1 MLKLY
6 NTLTKKIEEFKP
18 LHPDVVKLYCCGPT
32 VYDYAHIGN
41 FRTYTMTD
49 LLVRTLRYLD
59 YKVKYVMNVTDVGH
73 LVSDADVGED
83 KMEKGARREGK
94 TAWDIAK
101 FYTEAFLEDSKK
113 LNLLEP
119 DVLPKPTEH
128 IKEQVE
134 MVQKLLDKGYAYQI
148 DDGVYFDTSKFSSYG
163 QLTGQKLEELKEGAR
178 VEPNPQK
185 KNPTDFALW
194 KFSPSAS
201 SGRVQKRDMEWD
213 SPWGKGFP
221 GWHIECSAMSMK
233 YLGDQLDIHT
243 GGADLIPVHHTNEIA
258 QSEAVT
264 GHVPFVRYWVHGQFV
279 LVDGEKMSKSKGNFY
294 RLADIEKKGF
304 DPLSLRYFYFTAH
317 YRSFLNFTWE
327 ALEGAQNSLKELR
340 LIVSRITSDVSRTTL
355 SEDKLKKI
363 YPSYAGL
370 SRQAGS
376 ERLRWVDTQTIPIV
390 SGIDAY
396 RKKFDAS
403 ITDDLNMPQALAVV
417 WEVVKS
423 NIPSQDKY
431 DLLMDF
437 DEVLGLDLKN
447 VSRLASHVSEI
458 PKEIEKLMRKREAMR
473 KEKKFDEADQIRKQI
488 EEKGYTIEDMP
499 QGKPRILRTLREY
512 SG

>member
-304 DPLSLRYFYFTAH
+304 DPLSLRYFYLTAH

-327 ALEGAQNSLKELR
+327 ALTSAQNALNEVRSSIANLKTAER
-340 LIVSRITSDVSRTTL
+340 SIL
-355 SEDKLKKI
+355 SEDKLKK
-363 YPSYAGL
+363 
-370 SRQAGS
+370 
-376 ERLRWVDTQTIPIV
+376 
-390 SGIDAY
+390 IDAY

-423 NIPSQDKY
+423 NIPSPDKY

-437 DEVLGLDLKN
+437 DEVLGLNLKSQI
-447 VSRLASHVSEI
+447 SRPNEEKIPDEI
-458 PKEIEKLMRKREAMR
+458 KQLVDEREKLRQ
-473 KEKKFDEADQIRKQI
+473 EKKFRESDELRKQI
-488 EEKGYTIEDMP
+488 EGKGYVIEDMP
-499 QGKPRILRTLREY
+499 QGKPRILRTK
-512 SG
+512 